1 MYDVK
6 LRLLHMQQGSGACRQ
21 AVHVACCLPM
31 LWVPMFAVGIG
42 AGMYITPSLRM
53 GQSLFM
59 TTGVGLITDG
69 VQGSL
74 DSYTWNMLSTS
85 AARGP

>member
-1 MYDVK
+1 
-6 LRLLHMQQGSGACRQ
+6 
-21 AVHVACCLPM
+21 
-31 LWVPMFAVGIG
+31 MFAVGIG